1 MNDLIEKIISTN
13 PLITT
18 IYSGGFVALLVM
30 YSKSIFFTVYR
41 FLNNLISFRI
51 SNMQNISKYADIP
64 MTNLDIFLKKQKH
77 IFQNSYEITDD
88 VQLKEG
94 FGLTGYWIFEK
105 FVLVNKEYQHNPDS
119 TLISTTMTIYFANK
133 KKFLKKLYEN
143 IKNVSEIY
151 ENKISILYDYSLIK
165 REKRR
170 LNTIYINN
178 NNGQKLLQDVKSFI
192 NGKDNYIK
200 NNILYKRNYLL
211 YGKPGTG
218 KSSLILAL
226 ASELN
231 YKVRI
236 INLSSI
242 RGVSDLLY
250 NLKNPENTFFVF
262 EDIDAMTNI
271 LDNRENNDSE
281 IITIN
286 NKDTLT
292 LSDIL
297 NILDGLYTSEGA
309 ICIFTTNHIEKLDSA
324 FLRDGRM
331 DYKLELT
338 DLDNE
343 TANKM
348 ILDKLHISNSFHNE
362 FINPATLQE
371 LIMQVKNE
379 KITINEFKQMVNK

>member
-94 FGLTGYWIFEK
+94 FGLTGYWIFGK

-119 TLISTTMTIYFANK
+119 TLISTTMTVYFANK

-286 NKDTLT
+286 NKETLT

>member
-94 FGLTGYWIFEK
+94 FGLTGYWIFGK

-338 DLDNE
+338 DLDKE

>member
-1 MNDLIEKIISTN
+1 MNELIEKFIETN
-13 PLITT
+13 PLLTT

-30 YSKSIFFTVYR
+30 YSKGIFFTIYR
-41 FLNNLISFRI
+41 FLSNLISFRI
-51 SNMQNISKYADIP
+51 TNMQNMSKYGDNP

-77 IFQNSYEITDD
+77 IFQNSYELTDD
-88 VQLKEG
+88 IQLKEG
-94 FGLTGYWIFEK
+94 FGLTGYWIFGK

-119 TLISTTMTIYFANK
+119 TVINTTMTIYFANK

-165 REKRR
+165 REKRK
-170 LNTIYINN
+170 LNTIYLNN
-178 NNGQKLLQDVKSFI
+178 NQGQKLLQDIKCFI
-192 NGKDNYIK
+192 NGKNNYIK

-231 YKVRI
+231 YQIRI

-242 RGVSDLLY
+242 RGISDLLY
-250 NLKNPENTFFVF
+250 NLKNPEKTLFVF

-271 LDNRENNDSE
+271 LDNREENNDD
-281 IITIN
+281 IIIN
-286 NKDTLT
+286 NDKNSLT

-309 ICIFTTNHIEKLDSA
+309 ICIFTTNHKEKLDKA

-348 ILDKLHISNSFHNE
+348 ILDKLHISNSFNKD